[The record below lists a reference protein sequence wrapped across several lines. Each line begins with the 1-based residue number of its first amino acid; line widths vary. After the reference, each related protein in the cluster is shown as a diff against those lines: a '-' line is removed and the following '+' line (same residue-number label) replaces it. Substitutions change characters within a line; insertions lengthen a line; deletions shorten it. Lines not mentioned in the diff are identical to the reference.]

1 MNLIKARSQVIA
13 QISLF
18 RNHSMRSSVLLAI
31 LLLGICICS
40 GVQASLVKCSCDPGP
55 AGERGPP
62 GPPGPPGAG
71 FGGGGGGGGGIGGG
85 HGGGF
90 WPYPPTPPFTPNLPI
105 IPGPRGLPGPP
116 GPPGYCFPC
125 PAVPPPIRAYPPPL
139 GVPVPPF
146 LSTQVGG
153 GGGNAASALTS
164 AVGNII
170 VIPSGAGTGLTGR
183 AQFYHISPDGQVLR
197 IDPPKDVPNELFDSL
212 GASATNPAP
221 QPPQPLQP
229 TSASLSGITPPP
241 TQATPGEQQ
250 QTTVT
255 PEVLDETV
263 FAVSGNRGKDFLRGN
278 SEASDWRRILLLGER
293 PTEAPIAQHHPSQ
306 LGNSMESFQRA
317 LVELKEKYATLM
329 QPRSGN
335 RYAVIL

>member
-1 MNLIKARSQVIA
+1 MTFSG
-13 QISLF
+13 
-18 RNHSMRSSVLLAI
+18 LLAV
-31 LLLGICICS
+31 LLLGICS
-40 GVQASLVKCSCDPGP
+40 RVQASLVKCSCDPGP
-55 AGERGPP
+55 AGARGPP
-62 GPPGPPGAG
+62 GPPGPPGPG
-71 FGGGGGGGGGIGGG
+71 YGGG
-85 HGGGF
+85 HGGGY

-125 PAVPPPIRAYPPPL
+125 PALPPRGFPPQL

-170 VIPSGAGTGLTGR
+170 VIPSGATTGLKGR

-197 IDPPKDVPNELFDSL
+197 IEPPKDIPHEIFDSL
-212 GASATNPAP
+212 GQPPQP
-221 QPPQPLQP
+221 QPPQP
-229 TSASLSGITPPP
+229 TSGSSLSGITPPP
-241 TQATPGEQQ
+241 TQQTPGEQQ
-250 QTTVT
+250 LQTTVT
-255 PEVLDETV
+255 PETLDETM
-263 FAVSGNRGKDFLRGN
+263 FAVTGNRGKDFLRGGN

-293 PTEAPIAQHHPSQ
+293 PTEAPQQQQHPNQ
-306 LGNSMESFQRA
+306 LGSSMESFQRA
-317 LVELKEKYATLM
+317 LVELKEKYATLI
-329 QPRSGN
+329 QPRSDN